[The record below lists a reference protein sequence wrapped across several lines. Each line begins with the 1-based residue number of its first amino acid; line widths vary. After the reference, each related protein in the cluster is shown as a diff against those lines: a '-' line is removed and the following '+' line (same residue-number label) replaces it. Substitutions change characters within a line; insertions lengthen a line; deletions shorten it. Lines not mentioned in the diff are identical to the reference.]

1 MTAAVVADPMVSVGP
16 VVFVDTN
23 ILAYCHDSAQGRKK
37 VMAEDLLARLWQQQ
51 GGRTSMQVLNELYVT
66 LTRKLPH
73 PLPRDIAWRITEDL
87 LVWSPLPTDRR
98 LLTRARE
105 VETRYRLNWWDALIV
120 AAAQLQDCTTLLTE
134 DLQDGM
140 DFDGVRV
147 GNPFR
152 AGVAE
157 EAPPYSTGPRRVA
170 PANPRHRGRG
180 RPRRQAVV

>member
-1 MTAAVVADPMVSVGP
+1 MTAVAFADPVVSSSL

-23 ILAYCHDSAQGRKK
+23 ILAYCHDSAQGRRKL
-37 VMAEDLLARLWQQQ
+37 VAEALLAQVWQQHS
-51 GGRTSMQVLNELYVT
+51 GRTSMQVLNELYVT

-73 PLPRDIAWRITEDL
+73 PLPRDVAWRITEDL
-87 LVWSPLPTDRR
+87 LAWGPLPTDRW
-98 LLTRARE
+98 LLIQARD
-105 VETRYRLNWWDALIV
+105 VEARYHINWWDALIV

-147 GNPFR
+147 RHPFR

-157 EAPPYSTGPRRVA
+157 ERPRYSAEPRRA
-170 PANPRHRGRG
+170 YPANPRHRGRG
-180 RPRRQAVV
+180 RPRRQAVG